1 MNPSAASGTAQ
12 QRKRGVGAGG
22 GGGAVGSLVKIT
34 ALFYLQLRLK
44 KEIISKE
51 TVQFIYNFP
60 HNSV

>member
-12 QRKRGVGAGG
+12 QRKRGWG

>member
-12 QRKRGVGAGG
+12 QRKRGVVGG
-22 GGGAVGSLVKIT
+22 GRGAVGALVKIT

>member
-12 QRKRGVGAGG
+12 QRKRGVGRR
-22 GGGAVGSLVKIT
+22 GAVGLLVKIT

-51 TVQFIYNFP
+51 TVQFICNFP